1 MSAAPASEGRPVRV
15 FLLLG
20 LGLGVWVMLRL
31 PILQRDVEAT
41 RATLHGDPEAL
52 AVAPRQQLTLASV
65 AGGPDNALAI
75 AEAEVEVAA
84 AELALAQAR
93 LRLLRAR
100 RGEVLAPLPPPPM
113 LQAAP
118 AYAAVAPPAPYRSPA
133 PRRAVARSDDIVPDY
148 GYALPKAPAGTRQV
162 AATAT
167 PKPVAKAAPAAGES
181 AGYQLAT
188 DAYARLAAG
197 DRREAAALFDAALA
211 TPADGQDAEQRA
223 LWLAERRRLGKRWRG
238 EIYSLF
244 RDGGQVGPTASPV
257 LGGGQTGIN
266 IGWTYDPLA
275 RRPISAIA
283 RFNTASSSAGSPDNR
298 TSQAAFGV
306 EWQPVRGLS
315 VAAERLVRVGEF
327 ARNDWN
333 LRLAGGTDGR
343 VGRIEWNGY
352 GEGGVLGS
360 GELYGGA
367 QLRGGVPVF
376 ALKQARLVA
385 GAGAWGGV
393 QTVKARDGSFALGRL
408 DLGPTLVLRAP
419 VARTNVE
426 LSADWRFRV
435 AGGAFPG
442 SGPAVTLS
450 TGF

>member
-1 MSAAPASEGRPVRV
+1 MTGRTASEGRPVRV

-20 LGLGVWVMLRL
+20 LGLGTWVMLRL
-31 PILQRDVEAT
+31 PILERDVAAA
-41 RATLHGDPEAL
+41 RDSLGADA
-52 AVAPRQQLTLASV
+52 APRRAAAQQLTLAAVTS
-65 AGGPDNALAI
+65 GPDTSLAI
-75 AEAEVEVAA
+75 AEAEVDVAA

-100 RGEVLAPLPPPPM
+100 RGEAVTPPP
-113 LQAAP
+113 QAGAP
-118 AYAAVAPPAPYRSPA
+118 AYAAVAPPMVAPYRSSA
-133 PRRAVARSDDIVPDY
+133 PRPVA
-148 GYALPKAPAGTRQV
+148 APAGEFAPDYAFDLPRPRTQKTV
-162 AATAT
+162 AAVA
-167 PKPVAKAAPAAGES
+167 PKPATEADKATVES
-181 AGYQLAT
+181 PGYVLAT
-188 DAYARLAAG
+188 AAYARLAAG

-211 TPADGQDAEQRA
+211 TPADGSDEQQRA
-223 LWLAERRRLGKRWRG
+223 LWTAERRRLGKRWRG

-275 RRPISAIA
+275 RRPVTAIA
-283 RFNTASSSAGSPDNR
+283 RFNTASTGAGSSDSR
-298 TSQAAFGV
+298 TSQAAFGLQ
-306 EWQPVRGLS
+306 WQPVKGVT
-315 VAAERLVRVGEF
+315 VAAERLVRIGEF

-333 LRLAGGTDGR
+333 FRVAGGDEGRIGR
-343 VGRIEWNGY
+343 VVWNGY
-352 GEGGVLGS
+352 GEAGVLGS
-360 GELYGGA
+360 GDLYGGA
-367 QLRGGVPVF
+367 QLRGGVPVWR
-376 ALKQARLVA
+376 LKRATLVA

-393 QTVKARDGSFALGRL
+393 QTVRFRDGSFALGRV
-408 DLGPTLVLRAP
+408 DVGPTLVLRSP
-419 VARTNVE
+419 VASTSVE